1 MSAFLSRREALFRS
15 AGFGLL
21 AAASPAL
28 TAPSFA
34 AAAVEGEGGVEAA
47 RGVLARRFG
56 GRAAGIGLTLAPSG
70 AHPWYA
76 VQGRGGKVSVRGDS
90 PVALVRGA
98 YAYLR
103 QAGAAHVSWE
113 GDRVAWPARLPDAD
127 TGPVQSP
134 FGHRAY
140 LNTCTYGYTTPW
152 WGWGRWSREI
162 DWMAVHGIDMPLAM
176 EGQDHVWRALWREFG
191 LSQAELADYF
201 SGPAFTPWQRMG
213 NIEGYRAPLPSAWI
227 DKKKDLQVQI
237 LGRMRSLGMRPILPA
252 FGGYVPK
259 AFAHK
264 HPQAKIYRMR
274 PWEGFHETYW
284 LDPADPLFAKI
295 ASRFLALY
303 TQTYGAGTYYLA
315 DSFNEMLPPIAADGA
330 DARDA
335 AYGDGTAN
343 APRTNAPGAKTKV
356 EIDPAL
362 KAQRLAAYGKAIYDS
377 IRQAR
382 PDAVWVMQ
390 GWLFG
395 ADSHFWDPAAISA
408 YLSRVPDDKL
418 MVLDIGN
425 DRYPDV
431 WKNAKAFGG
440 KPWIYGYVHNYGGS
454 NPVYGDLDYY
464 RRDLTA
470 IASSPDT
477 GKLAGFGMFP
487 EGLHSN
493 SIVYEAAYDLAW
505 GAGQGSLP
513 AWLSTYARSRYGGAT
528 PQLDAALG
536 QLVQAAYTTRY
547 WSPRWWKSK
556 AGAYLFF
563 KRPTAT
569 IGEFPGHPGD
579 RVQLDAAVR
588 ALAAQAGAFADQ
600 PLFVLDLV
608 DAARHLASLEI
619 DSQLQAAVAAYRA
632 GDLAAGD
639 RARGQVQALALAI
652 DALLGVQPESLASWI
667 DDARAY
673 GDTPADAAAYVA
685 NAKAQVTV
693 WGGQGNL
700 NDYASK
706 AWQGLYRD
714 FYLPRWSRFLDA
726 LKAAGTG
733 PFDEAA
739 VTRDLVAWEHAWVD
753 ADTVYRRQR
762 PADPV
767 GGVKALIA
775 HLDPAWK
782 TNA

>member
-1 MSAFLSRREALFRS
+1 MKADLNRRQALV
-15 AGFGLL
+15 
-21 AAASPAL
+21 AAV
-28 TAPSFA
+28 A
-34 AAAVEGEGGVEAA
+34 AAAAPSAFAAPSDGGAA
-47 RGVLARRFG
+47 AAQASLERLFGKRLAG
-56 GRAAGIGLTLAPSG
+56 ATLTLKPG
-70 AHPWYA
+70 AQQPWYS
-76 VQGRGGKVSVRGDS
+76 VSGKAGEVMIAGDS
-90 PVALVRGA
+90 PVALVRGG

-103 QAGAAHVSWE
+103 QAGLAHISWE
-113 GDRVAWPARLPDAD
+113 GDRITQGGALPAVA
-127 TGPVQSP
+127 TGRVETP
-134 FGHRAY
+134 FRHRAY

-152 WGWGRWSREI
+152 WGWKRWSREI
-162 DWMAVHGIDMPLAM
+162 DWMAAHGVDMPLAM
-176 EGQDHVWRALWREFG
+176 EGQEYVWRALWREFG
-191 LSQAELADYF
+191 LSEAELADYF
-201 SGPAFTPWQRMG
+201 SGPAFTPWHRMG
-213 NIEGYRAPLPSAWI
+213 NIEGYRAPLPTNWI
-227 DKKKDLQVQI
+227 DKKKALQVQI
-237 LGRMRSLGMRPILPA
+237 LGRMRSLGMTPILPA

-259 AFAHK
+259 AFAQK
-264 HPQAKIYRMR
+264 NPKARIYRMR

-284 LDPADPLFAKI
+284 LDPADPLFARI
-295 ASRFLALY
+295 AGRFLALY

-315 DSFNEMLPPIAADGA
+315 DSFNEMLPPINADGA

-343 APRTNAPGAKTKV
+343 TAATKTKV
-356 EIDPAL
+356 EVDPAL

-395 ADSHFWDPAAISA
+395 ADSHFWDPTAIFA
-408 YLSRVPDDKL
+408 YLSQVPDDRL
-418 MVLDIGN
+418 MILDIGN
-425 DRYPDV
+425 DRYPSV

-464 RRDLTA
+464 RQDIPG
-470 IASSPDT
+470 IAANPDK

-487 EGLHSN
+487 EGLHNN
-493 SIVYEAAYDLAW
+493 SIVYEAVYDLAW
-505 GAGQGSLP
+505 GAGQASTA
-513 AWLSTYARSRYGGAT
+513 AWLSSYARSRYGKT
-528 PQLDAALG
+528 SPQLDAAMT
-536 QLVQAAYTTRY
+536 QLVQGAYSTRY

-563 KRPTAT
+563 KRPTASVAD
-569 IGEFPGHPGD
+569 FPVHPGD
-579 RVQLDAAVR
+579 RAKLDAAVR
-588 ALAAQAGAFADQ
+588 ALVAQAAAYAGQ

-608 DAARHLASLEI
+608 DAARHLASLRI
-619 DSQLQAAVAAYRA
+619 DDKLQAAVAAYRR
-632 GDLAAGD
+632 GDGAAGD
-639 RARGQVQALALAI
+639 RARADIQALALQI
-652 DALLGVQPESLASWI
+652 DALLGVQPETLATWI

-693 WGGQGNL
+693 WGGEGNL

-739 VTRDLVAWEHAWVD
+739 VTRDGVAWERAWVA
-753 ADTVYRRQR
+753 ADTVYRRQP
-762 PADPV
+762 PADPIA
-767 GGVKALIA
+767 GVRSLIA
-775 HLDPAWK
+775 QLDQAQ
-782 TNA
+782 

>member
-1 MSAFLSRREALFRS
+1 MTASLNRRQ
-15 AGFGLL
+15 
-21 AAASPAL
+21 AL
-28 TAPSFA
+28 TAAIAAAVAPPAFAAGKTTGEIKGA
-34 AAAVEGEGGVEAA
+34 AAAQASLQRLFGK
-47 RGVLARRFG
+47 RLAN
-56 GRAAGIGLTLAPSG
+56 ASLSLAPG
-70 AHPWYA
+70 ADRSWYA
-76 VQGRGGKVSVRGDS
+76 VSGQGGKVSISGDS

-103 QAGAAHVSWE
+103 QSGLAHVSWE
-113 GDRVAWPARLPDAD
+113 GDRVAQGGALPAVAS
-127 TGPVQSP
+127 GKVESP
-134 FGHRAY
+134 FKHRAY

-152 WGWGRWSREI
+152 WGWKRWTREI
-162 DWMAVHGIDMPLAM
+162 DWMAAHGVDMPLAM
-176 EGQDHVWRALWREFG
+176 EGQEYVWRALWREFG
-191 LSQAELADYF
+191 LSEAELADYF
-201 SGPAFTPWQRMG
+201 SGPAFTPWHRMG
-213 NIEGYRAPLPSAWI
+213 NIEGYRAPLPTNWI
-227 DKKKDLQVQI
+227 DKKKVLQTQI
-237 LGRMRSLGMRPILPA
+237 LGRMRSLGMTPILPA

-259 AFAHK
+259 AFAQK
-264 HPQAKIYRMR
+264 NPKARIYRMR

-295 ASRFLALY
+295 AGRFLALY

-315 DSFNEMLPPIAADGA
+315 DSFNEMLPPINADGA

-335 AYGDGTAN
+335 AYGDGAANTA
-343 APRTNAPGAKTKV
+343 ATKTKIEV
-356 EIDPAL
+356 DPAL

-395 ADSHFWDPAAISA
+395 ADSHFWDPTAISA
-408 YLSRVPDDKL
+408 YLSLVPDDKL
-418 MVLDIGN
+418 MILDIGN
-425 DRYPDV
+425 DRYPTV

-464 RRDLTA
+464 RQDIAA
-470 IASSPDT
+470 IAANPET
-477 GKLAGFGMFP
+477 GKLSGFGMFP
-487 EGLHSN
+487 EGLHNN
-493 SIVYEAAYDLAW
+493 SIVYEAVYDLAW
-505 GAGQGSLP
+505 GAGQESGA
-513 AWLSTYARSRYGGAT
+513 AWLSTYARSRYGRTT
-528 PQLDAALG
+528 PELDAAMAL
-536 QLVQAAYTTRY
+536 LVQGAYSTRY

-563 KRPTAT
+563 KRPTASVAD
-569 IGEFPGHPGD
+569 FPIHPGD
-579 RVQLDAAVR
+579 RAKLDAAVR
-588 ALAAQAGAFADQ
+588 ALAVLAPTYADQ

-619 DSQLQAAVAAYRA
+619 DEQLQTAVAGYRA
-632 GDLAAGD
+632 GDNATGD
-639 RARGQVQALALAI
+639 RAQVEIKALALRI
-652 DALLGVQPESLASWI
+652 DTLLGVQPETLATWI
-667 DDARAY
+667 ADAKAY

-693 WGGQGNL
+693 WGGEGNL

-733 PFDEAA
+733 TFDEAA
-739 VTRDLVAWEHAWVD
+739 VTRDGIAWERAWVA
-753 ADTVYRRQR
+753 ADTVYRRE
-762 PADPV
+762 PPTDPI
-767 GGVKALIA
+767 GEVKALISR
-775 HLDPAWK
+775 LDQAR
-782 TNA
+782 